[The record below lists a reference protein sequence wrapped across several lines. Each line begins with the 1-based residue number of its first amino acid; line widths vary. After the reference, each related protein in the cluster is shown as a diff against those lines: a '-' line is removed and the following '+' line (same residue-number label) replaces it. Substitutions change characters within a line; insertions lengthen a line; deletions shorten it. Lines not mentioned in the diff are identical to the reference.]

1 MSEFL
6 HMGGYAV
13 FIWASYGLAAVV
25 LIGLLGLSLVQRSR
39 ARAAWEAINPR
50 RGAER

>member
-25 LIGLLGLSLVQRSR
+25 LIGLLALSLVQRSR